1 MAGGGTLEF
10 RAGGG
15 TLETRAGGGTL
26 ETRAGGGT
34 LESRAGGSTLETRA
48 GGAYSSQGW
57 ALFLWNDCFFKDKK
71 WIYQENPIV
80 LKKRTIA

>member
-1 MAGGGTLEF
+1 MSLGLEGAHS
-10 RAGGG
+10 RLG
-15 TLETRAGGGTL
+15 LEGAHSRLGL
-26 ETRAGGGT
+26 EGEHSSLG
-34 LESRAGGSTLETRA
+34 LEEAHSRLGLE
-48 GGAYSSQGW
+48 GAYSSQGW